1 MSLQSVS
8 NSGSTPVATTE
19 IVTHTPE
26 TVAAMTSADWQSELA
41 DIDALTLDLKRLI
54 VRHESELSEEG
65 LRSDLE
71 QLERWAISYRRG
83 ISAAL
88 KLSALGP
95 DWLNRLRE
103 KLKLAA
109 DELTRM
115 DGEGPNNSADEEDN
129 HSRAEDLMHASRR
142 IEHVIPSLQHLF
154 GTSGETVAAV
164 KDAEPA

>member
-8 NSGSTPVATTE
+8 SESPAHQHANEETATP
-19 IVTHTPE
+19 
-26 TVAAMTSADWQSELA
+26 MTAADWQAELA
-41 DIDALTLDLKRLI
+41 DVDALTLDLKRLI
-54 VRHESELSEEG
+54 VRHEDALSGEG

-71 QLERWAISYRRG
+71 QLERWAVSYRRG

-115 DGEGPNNSADEEDN
+115 DGEGPNAGSEDEQQ
-129 HSRAEDLMHASRR
+129 HARAEDLMHASRR

-154 GTSGETVAAV
+154 GSNAASEA
-164 KDAEPA
+164 KEKELA

>member
-1 MSLQSVS
+1 MSLQSIS
-8 NSGSTPVATTE
+8 SQGSTPTILTPSP
-19 IVTHTPE
+19 HTPE

-65 LRSDLE
+65 LQSDLE
-71 QLERWAISYRRG
+71 QLERWAMSYRRG

-95 DWLNRLRE
+95 DWLNNLRE

-115 DGEGPNNSADEEDN
+115 DDEGPTANEDTS
-129 HSRAEDLMHASRR
+129 HHTRAEDLMQASRR

-154 GTSGETVAAV
+154 GTN
-164 KDAEPA
+164 AEPAKQSEPA